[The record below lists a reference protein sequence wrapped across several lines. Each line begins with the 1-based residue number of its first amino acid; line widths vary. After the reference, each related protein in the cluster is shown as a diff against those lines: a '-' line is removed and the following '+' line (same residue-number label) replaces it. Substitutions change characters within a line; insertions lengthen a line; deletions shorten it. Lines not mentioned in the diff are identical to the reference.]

1 MIAGSFECGDPK
13 RALSFRCVCMTKTHL
28 WDSSSKSPLCE
39 CLSVCVCFHKA
50 LWTWCEQ

>member
-28 WDSSSKSPLCE
+28 WDSSSKSPVCE
-39 CLSVCVCFHKA
+39 CLFACMRVFSQGFVDLV
-50 LWTWCEQ
+50 